1 MSNLTTGSIQ
11 EINRQERFVTQAS
24 TYGLLILCFIAMAL
38 FFAGETKRFGAKG
51 YWTVE
56 ALVAM
61 ELGIVLFLLN
71 CAFLLPKAISSRI
84 MAPICAFIVITFQIG
99 TTSGGEPILFFGC
112 LAVFV
117 AFSVSS
123 WFLQR
128 LTGAGLSY
136 GGKEITEKPLSLQ
149 VLVLLPML
157 VLAVGLIP
165 TLAMFSQ
172 SASSPISFGQMLIF
186 TSVGLLLYTLIP
198 MLLLYMWIAIYRS
211 RWLVRGVW
219 FLLIAVL
226 AAVSTLIE
234 LNTQFSTLTTLFTAY
249 VLITFSLGIVF
260 GYIPFH
266 LVGFRP
272 VWAKRA
278 KRSTVTKDVSFDDV
292 E

>member
-1 MSNLTTGSIQ
+1 MSHLTTGSIQ
-11 EINRQERFVTQAS
+11 EINRQDRSVTQAS
-24 TYGLLILCFIAMAL
+24 TYGLLILCSIAL
-38 FFAGETKRFGAKG
+38 VIFFTWEIKGFGANS
-51 YWTVE
+51 YWAGE

-61 ELGIVLFLLN
+61 EFGIVLFFLN

-84 MAPICAFIVITFQIG
+84 MAPICAFIVVFLQTTIPMRDMIFLVACIT
-99 TTSGGEPILFFGC
+99 
-112 LAVFV
+112 AFV

-136 GGKEITEKPLSLQ
+136 CGHEITEKPLSLR
-149 VLVLLPML
+149 VLVLLPLL
-157 VLAVGLIP
+157 VLTVGLIP
-165 TLAMFSQ
+165 TLVIFSQ
-172 SASSPISFGQMLIF
+172 SANLAISFGQMLIYA
-186 TSVGLLLYTLIP
+186 SVGLLLYTLIP
-198 MLLLYMWIAIYRS
+198 MLVLYIWIVIYRS
-211 RWLVRGVW
+211 RWIVRGVC

-226 AAVSTLIE
+226 AIVSILVE
-234 LNTQFSTLTTLFTAY
+234 MNTRFSISTTLFTAY
-249 VLITFSLGIVF
+249 VLITFSLGIVL

-272 VWAKRA
+272 VWANRA